1 MPANSLNV
9 HEHLQRTSRTF
20 ALAIPLLPEPT
31 RNKVGLSYLLFRV
44 ADTLE
49 DGEDWSHAT
58 RVHALDEF
66 LEALK
71 NPSLAPAFA
80 ASWLKTPPT
89 QHEGYRALLAE
100 FPALLADIFALDE
113 ASRDVV
119 LLHGARTAEGMKET
133 LARGRKE
140 NRLVLTS
147 IEDLKHYCYLVAGIV
162 GELLTAV
169 FLLDSPNLETV
180 RSVLEAHQV
189 AFGEGLQLVNIL
201 KDRGDDANVGRLF
214 LPVSVDI
221 ADVFK
226 LARHDLE
233 CAKAYVN
240 ALRQGGAP
248 AGYAAFTGL
257 SASLAVETLTL
268 LEKQGPGAKL
278 SRSDVQRIY
287 ADTSSNKS
295 FPPANVE

>member
-31 RNKVGLSYLLFRV
+31 RNKVGLAYLLFRV

-49 DGEDWSHAT
+49 DGEAWTHAA
-58 RVHALDEF
+58 RVQALDEF

-71 NPSLAPAFA
+71 TPALAREFCARWT
-80 ASWLKTPPT
+80 STPPT
-89 QHEGYRALLAE
+89 HHQGYLALLSE
-100 FPALLADIFALDE
+100 FPLLLEDILALDPP
-113 ASRDVV
+113 SRDVV

-133 LARGRKE
+133 LLRGRID
-140 NRLVLTS
+140 NRLVLSS
-147 IEDLKHYCYLVAGIV
+147 IDDLKHYCYLVAGIV

-169 FLLDSPNLETV
+169 FLVDAPGLESV
-180 RSVLEAHQV
+180 RPALEAHQV

-201 KDRGDDANVGRLF
+201 KDRGDDADVGRLF
-214 LPVSVDI
+214 LPASVDI
-221 ADVFK
+221 ADVFE
-226 LARHDLE
+226 LARRDLE
-233 CAKAYVN
+233 CAKLYVN

-248 AGYAAFTGL
+248 HGFAAFTGL

-287 ADTSSNKS
+287 LDTSRKS
-295 FPPANVE
+295 APTANVE

>member
-31 RNKVGLSYLLFRV
+31 RNKVGLAYLLFRV

-49 DGEDWSHAT
+49 DGEEWTHSA

-71 NPSLAPAFA
+71 TPSLAPEFA
-80 ASWLKTPPT
+80 ARWVQKLPT
-89 QHEGYRALLAE
+89 HHEGYLALLKE
-100 FPALLADIFALDE
+100 FPALLDDIFALDA

-119 LLHGARTAEGMKET
+119 LSHGARTAEGMKET
-133 LARGRKE
+133 LLRGRKE

-147 IEDLKHYCYLVAGIV
+147 LEDLQHYCYLVAGIV

-169 FLLDSPNLETV
+169 FLLDAPGLASV
-180 RSVLEAHQV
+180 RSVLEKHQV

-214 LPVSVDI
+214 LPPSVEI
-221 ADVFK
+221 ADVFT

-233 CAKAYVN
+233 CAKLYVN

-248 AGYAAFTGL
+248 PGFAAFTGL

-287 ADTSSNKS
+287 ADTSSS
-295 FPPANVE
+295 ALPANVE

>member
-9 HEHLQRTSRTF
+9 HEHLERTSRTF

-49 DGEDWSHAT
+49 DGDDWSHAA
-58 RVHALDEF
+58 RVQALDEF

-71 NPSLAPAFA
+71 TPSLAPQFA
-80 ASWLKTPPT
+80 ARWLTTPPT
-89 QHEGYRALLAE
+89 QHAGYVALLAE
-100 FPALLADIFALDE
+100 FPALLADIFALDQ

-119 LLHGARTAEGMKET
+119 LHHGARTALGMKET
-133 LARGRKE
+133 LLRGRKE

-147 IEDLKHYCYLVAGIV
+147 IDDLKHYCYLVAGIV

-169 FLLDSPNLETV
+169 FLVDSPNLESV

-201 KDRGDDANVGRLF
+201 KDRSDDASVGRLF
-214 LPVSVDI
+214 LPAGVDV
-221 ADVFK
+221 ADVFA

-233 CAKAYVN
+233 CAQLYVN

-248 AGYAAFTGL
+248 PGYAAFTGL
-257 SASLAVETLTL
+257 SASLAIETLTL

-287 ADTSSNKS
+287 ADTSTQSAL
-295 FPPANVE
+295 PASVE